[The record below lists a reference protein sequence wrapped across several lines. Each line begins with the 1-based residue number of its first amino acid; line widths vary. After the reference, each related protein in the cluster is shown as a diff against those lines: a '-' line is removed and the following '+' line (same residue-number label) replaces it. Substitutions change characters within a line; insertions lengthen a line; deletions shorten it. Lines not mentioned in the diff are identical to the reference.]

1 MLHEDPAMLDID
13 VDHWRN
19 LQSLVLDSAKARRRI
34 VVIHEDAEILKFVH
48 SGREPVVRT
57 VERVDDPHAVAERV
71 YRDNA
76 DRVDFVAVFERR
88 AFDEYVGRFQATWR
102 ADEDLDA
109 FVHRTYALMD
119 EYRDGIVAYPGP
131 ARNVLGLQ
139 WRVGASYE
147 QVTEAV
153 ERYVPPEST
162 VVFGVFEDD
171 ALWTTLV
178 LGFDADLRADVVTTV
193 DPSLLGVERG
203 RAALAAEVVAWAGER
218 YRPCSLALFTSR
230 AGARAFLDAADK
242 PAALRDLHEQG
253 DLIAERV
260 PDGAPFAALATSVGR
275 ETPSLAGPT
284 RR

>member
-1 MLHEDPAMLDID
+1 MLHEDPLMLDID

-34 VVIHEDAEILKFVH
+34 VVIHERGEILKLVH
-48 SGREPVVRT
+48 SERVPIART

-76 DRVDFVAVFERR
+76 DKVDFVAVLERR
-88 AFDEYVGRFQATWR
+88 ALDEYFGRFQGTWR

-109 FVHRTYALMD
+109 FVHRTYELMD
-119 EYRDGIVAYPGP
+119 EYRDGIVTHPGP

-139 WRVGASYE
+139 WRLGATYG

-153 ERYVPPEST
+153 KRYVPADST
-162 VVFGVFEDD
+162 VVFGVFDGDE
-171 ALWTTLV
+171 LWATLV

-193 DPSLLGVERG
+193 DPSLLTASGERD
-203 RAALAAEVVAWAGER
+203 AIAAEVAAWVDER

-230 AGARAFLDAADK
+230 DGARAFLDARDK
-242 PAALRDLHEQG
+242 RAVLLELRDQG

-260 PDGAPFAALATSVGR
+260 PAGMPLAVSAV
-275 ETPSLAGPT
+275 S
-284 RR
+284 